1 MKKMVIKMPGIGT
14 RSTISSR
21 DFRNLITLLFGRHGD
36 IEVGYFNERRERTS
50 VDDMF
55 LFYLKIPESKARKLF
70 SEEEFEDL
78 QDDGKLHVAT
88 WQDGKGWIVDYS
100 MTRKL
105 LIWAAIASE
114 RRALEK
120 ERRASPGRAS
130 EQRRL
135 HLWMHE
141 QSLRR
146 LYRQA
151 LATLTFVGR
160 FLGYVQPDPERPR
173 RRRRST

>member
-1 MKKMVIKMPGIGT
+1 MHRAPP
-14 RSTISSR
+14 RFALQSE
-21 DFRNLITLLFGRHGD
+21 TLL
-36 IEVGYFNERRERTS
+36 EL
-50 VDDMF
+50 VDQV
-55 LFYLKIPESKARKLF
+55 
-70 SEEEFEDL
+70 EDVSRL
-78 QDDGKLHVAT
+78 DRLLDELGH
-88 WQDGKGWIVDYS
+88 DR
-100 MTRKL
+100 RKL

-114 RRALEK
+114 RRALEN

-146 LYRQA
+146 LYRQS

-160 FLGYVQPDPERPR
+160 FLGYVQPEPERPR
-173 RRRRST
+173 RHRKST